1 MTTKRKKPQILLKK
15 LPNKMSNFTKI
26 VWSLPNDPNCCGFV
40 SRNKKTAP
48 PCSHSWT
55 RRTRSQELINC
66 RFRGFTA
73 ISRPVSKRTWVEN
86 GRQTHIDTA
95 GIGKL
100 KFNRYIFGL
109 LHPFSSRV
117 VSLLECFSKWR
128 KAWRLEKHDCFT
140 MALYIP
146 QWGV

>member
-1 MTTKRKKPQILLKK
+1 MTTKRKIPQILLKK
-15 LPNKMSNFTKI
+15 LPNKMSNFTKLYDPCQMIQI
-26 VWSLPNDPNCCGFV
+26 VVDLFLGT
-40 SRNKKTAP
+40 KKTAP

-73 ISRPVSKRTWVEN
+73 ISRPVSKRTWVEY

-140 MALYIP
+140 IALYIP